1 LLLAIQSRTQE
12 RIATAEHELD
22 ATETVSSDLQT
33 LLGDIEDKKAR
44 LEKIKSDMKSSNYEN
59 KFAEKLTKGSSLE
72 EQRAKLNSEL
82 VSLGLQADSR
92 ARLDLKRTEFKTKTA
107 DVRNTYVI
115 HISMLIIPV
124 SYIDDSLEAVN
135 DKYHKLVGSDP
146 RADSMEREI
155 DSLLVYV

>member
-1 LLLAIQSRTQE
+1 MPLAFQSRTQE
-12 RIATAEHELD
+12 KIATAEHELD

-59 KFAEKLTKGSSLE
+59 KLVEKVAKGRDLE

-107 DVRNTYVI
+107 DVKNTYVI
-115 HISMLIIPV
+115 QISMLIIRV
-124 SYIDDSLEAVN
+124 SYIWAIAW
-135 DKYHKLVGSDP
+135 KL
-146 RADSMEREI
+146 
-155 DSLLVYV
+155 